1 MIIHPRLASLL
12 YFIIVLPIYAIFKKL
27 LDWNIAV
34 DIILIILNT
43 IISTL
48 IYSHLVKKYDDE
60 DMII

>member
-1 MIIHPRLASLL
+1 MKIHPRLASLF

-43 IISTL
+43 IVSTL